1 MSENAEAKPKR
12 KMIAIDL
19 DGTLLTKDKK
29 ITEGNLAAIRK
40 AMDAGVFVC
49 IATGRAWPGARAFAA
64 EVKPNCPV
72 ITSNGAMIVDPGTE
86 QVIFERC
93 LFKKDAEFIF
103 ALGEEQGITQ
113 IVWCGTRLYASKIN
127 ELSDDY
133 SRRFGKIPAVK
144 IDSLDDLGDTEV
156 LKILWYIPGGKADDM
171 RPAVPA
177 ERLSE
182 VTIVT
187 SDPNFL
193 EFFSNR
199 VSKAE
204 AIRLIAK
211 RCGIRT
217 DEAAAIGDACNDLPM
232 LKETGFGIAMGN
244 AAEEVK
250 ENVDAITDDNE
261 HDGVAKAIEEY
272 VL

>member
-1 MSENAEAKPKR
+1 MRKSTEAKPKR
-12 KMIAIDL
+12 KLIAIDL
-19 DGTLLTKDKK
+19 DGTLLTKEKR
-29 ITEGNLAAIRK
+29 ITEGNKAAIRK

-49 IATGRAWPGARAFAA
+49 IATGRAWPGARAFAD
-64 EVKPNCPV
+64 EVKPNCAV
-72 ITSNGAMIVDPGTE
+72 ITSNGAMIVDPGTGD
-86 QVIFERC
+86 ILFERC
-93 LFKKDAEFIF
+93 LSKKDAAAVF
-103 ALGEEQGITQ
+103 ALGRERDITQ
-113 IVWCGTRLYASKIN
+113 IVWCENRLYASKIN

-144 IDSLDDLGDTEV
+144 IDSLEELGEADV
-156 LKILWYIPGGKADDM
+156 LKILWYIPGGKADDV
-171 RPAVPA
+171 RLTVPT
-177 ERLSE
+177 ERLGQ

-193 EFFSNR
+193 EFFSGL

-204 AIRLIAK
+204 AVRIIAE

-232 LKETGFGIAMGN
+232 LRETGFGIAMGN

-250 ENVDAITDDNE
+250 KSVDAITDDNE